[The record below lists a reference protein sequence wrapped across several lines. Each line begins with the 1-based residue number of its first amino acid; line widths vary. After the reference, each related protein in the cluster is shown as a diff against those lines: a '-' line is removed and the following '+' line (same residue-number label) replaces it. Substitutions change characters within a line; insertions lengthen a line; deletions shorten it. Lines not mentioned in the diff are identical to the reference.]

1 MHAREL
7 LLQRQKEL
15 KDSIALVEAELSQ
28 IARAL
33 RAMDEKPTEIGQ
45 PLTRPAATPSPSAPP
60 KHPMLV
66 NDAIVLA
73 VEAGNKTPVQIL
85 SYLKEKLGVNTT
97 LNSVRSRVSPLG
109 QDGLIG
115 HDGSGWIP
123 AKKNEALNGNAASAP
138 KAGGVAAPPNDSV
151 TADGLFR

>member
-15 KDSIALVEAELSQ
+15 RDSIAAVDTELSQ

-33 RAMDEKPTEIGQ
+33 KAMDEKPTEVGQ
-45 PLTRPAATPSPSAPP
+45 FPPARDLAPP
-60 KHPMLV
+60 PPPVHLKHPMKV
-66 NDAIVLA
+66 NDAIILA
-73 VEAGNKTPVQIL
+73 VEAGHKTPTQIL
-85 SYLKEKLGVNTT
+85 AYLKAELGVETT

-109 QDGLIG
+109 QQGLIG

-123 AKKNEALNGNAASAP
+123 ANKDEALNGNAASAS
-138 KAGGVAAPPNDSV
+138 KAGGEGAPTPASPSLN
-151 TADGLFR
+151 L